1 MPKRTNAFQRLVT
14 LLTATLAGH
23 AQVTESAMLIDRV
36 SGEKREVDVLVSA
49 MAGGYRVELGVEV
62 ISWARPA
69 DTPWVEKMR
78 AKHDN
83 LPTDKLI
90 LVSERGFYEPA
101 RRKAEFYGIEVLTL
115 EEATEA
121 DWPLIATLETS
132 GVFEVM
138 TISFDVAGILQLDN
152 GPREQIPIPLS
163 ATIPAANGLMTIDQF
178 VRSILDRQDVRDV
191 LRKNVSSDH
200 QHDFWFCY
208 SHPNGLWRLEDGDKL
223 GQFTELR
230 VGLKVL
236 NSASPVRFASGKFRS
251 VPFVSGTSTMGSPMQ
266 FVLARNTDGSTS
278 GYLIDESG
286 VRTLSS
292 NKAGRNEV

>member
-1 MPKRTNAFQRLVT
+1 MLV
-14 LLTATLAGH
+14 
-23 AQVTESAMLIDRV
+23 DRV
-36 SGEKREVDVLVSA
+36 SGEQREVDVLVVA
-49 MAGGYRVELGVEV
+49 MAGGYSVQLGVEV

-78 AKHDN
+78 AKHEN
-83 LPTDKLI
+83 LSTDKLI

-138 TISFDVAGILQLDN
+138 TIEFTVFGVLQLDN
-152 GPREQIPIPLS
+152 GGRDQIPIPRS
-163 ATIPAANGLMTIDQF
+163 ASFSAVNGPMTIDQF

-191 LRKNVSSDH
+191 LRKHISSDQ
-200 QHDFWFCY
+200 QHDFWLSY
-208 SHPNGLWRLEDGDKL
+208 SHPNGLWRFEEDEKS
-223 GQFTELR
+223 GQFSELR

-236 NSASPVRFASGKFRS
+236 NSATPVRFASGKFRS
-251 VPFVSGTSTMGSPMQ
+251 AAFISGTSSTNRPIQ
-266 FVLARNTDGSTS
+266 FVLARNTDGSLS

-286 VRTLSS
+286 VRELSS
-292 NKAGRNEV
+292 ARSDADVV

>member
-1 MPKRTNAFQRLVT
+1 
-14 LLTATLAGH
+14 
-23 AQVTESAMLIDRV
+23 MLIDRV
-36 SGEKREVDVLVSA
+36 SGEQREVDVLVVA
-49 MAGGYRVELGVEV
+49 IAGGFSVQLGVEV

-78 AKHDN
+78 AKHEN
-83 LPTDKLI
+83 LSTDKLI
-90 LVSERGFYEPA
+90 LVSEKGFYEPA

-138 TISFDVAGILQLDN
+138 TIDFTVSGVLQLDN
-152 GPREQIPIPLS
+152 GGRDQIPIPRS
-163 ATIPAANGLMTIDQF
+163 ASFPAVNGPMTIDQF
-178 VRSILDRQDVRDV
+178 VRSILDRQDVQDV
-191 LRKNVSSDH
+191 LRKNISSDQ
-200 QHDFWFCY
+200 QHDFWFSY
-208 SHPNGLWRLEDGDKL
+208 SHPNGLWRFEEDEKS
-223 GQFTELR
+223 GQFSELR

-236 NSASPVRFASGKFRS
+236 NSATPVRFASGKFRS
-251 VPFVSGTSTMGSPMQ
+251 APFISGTSSTNRPMQ
-266 FVLARNTDGSTS
+266 FVLARNTDGSSS

-292 NKAGRNEV
+292 ARSEADVV